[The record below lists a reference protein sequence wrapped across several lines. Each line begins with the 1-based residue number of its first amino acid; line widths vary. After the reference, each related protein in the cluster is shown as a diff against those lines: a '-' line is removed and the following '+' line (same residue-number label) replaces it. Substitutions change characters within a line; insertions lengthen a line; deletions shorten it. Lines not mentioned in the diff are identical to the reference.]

1 MTQRAAE
8 CPGCGAPLRFAWSS
22 AVQTACPYCHSIIVR
37 HDVDLERVGEAADL
51 PPDASPI
58 QIGTEGQFDSKS
70 FWVVGRIRYAWAQGN
85 WNEWHIAFNDGTNG
99 WLADAQLTY
108 AVSFLRPNEAPAVQ
122 PDALRAGQVFSF
134 ENHNYVLTT
143 LTRASYVG
151 FEGDLPFTTAGK
163 QDMLFADLRTEDAHF
178 ATLDFSESQPVLY
191 LGRELPY
198 DELKLKNVRLFEG
211 W

>member
-8 CPGCGAPLRFAWSS
+8 CPACGAPLRFAWSS
-22 AVQTACPYCHSIIVR
+22 AVQTACPYCHSILVR
-37 HDVDLERVGEAADL
+37 HDVDIERVGEVADL

-58 QIGTEGQFDSKS
+58 QIGTEGQFDSKN
-70 FWVVGRIRYAWAQGN
+70 FLVVGRIRYVWQQGN
-85 WNEWHIAFNDGTNG
+85 WNEWHIAFSDNTNG

-108 AVSFLRPNEAPAVQ
+108 AVSFQRPGQAPQVSADSV
-122 PDALRAGQVFSF
+122 RAGQAFTF
-134 ENHNYVLTT
+134 ESHSYTLTT
-143 LTRASYVG
+143 LTRASYAG
-151 FEGDLPFTTAGK
+151 FEGELPFTTAGHE
-163 QDMLFADLRTEDAHF
+163 QMLFADLRTKDAHF
-178 ATLDFSESQPVLY
+178 ATLDFSDTETVLY